1 MKYIK
6 PQVLLL
12 SIKPQFVQKILDG
25 QKTVELRK
33 VKPQLQ
39 IGDFILIYESSPTKS
54 LIGWFEV
61 QEIICDE
68 VKTLWKKVKKDAGV
82 TKKEFDTYYE
92 KSIRGVAI
100 RIKDKHRTNLS
111 LDKVRQKWATFRP
124 PQSFHYLKEEEISIA
139 EEITNYSLPTSKP
152 MPELTLNYQ

>member
-1 MKYIK
+1 MNSKK

-33 VKPQLQ
+33 VKPQLTS
-39 IGDFILIYESSPTKS
+39 GDFILIYESSPTKC

-61 QEIICDE
+61 QDIICE
-68 VKTLWKKVKKDAGV
+68 KPQALWKKVQGDAGI
-82 TKKEFDTYYE
+82 TKEEFDAYYQ
-92 KSIRGVAI
+92 KSRLGFAI
-100 RIKDKHRTNLS
+100 KIQYGHTTKLP
-111 LDKVRQKWATFRP
+111 LDKVRQKWTTFHP

-139 EEITNYSLPTSKP
+139 EEITGYCLPTSQP
-152 MPELTLNYQ
+152 ISQLALNY